1 MKKLNN
7 KITFSNIMG
16 VCISILKHNYIYHI
30 LNLII
35 WLFLS
40 VLPIISGYII
50 KNLFDSLNFTGYKS
64 YYSNLILL
72 SLLLLAN
79 IFFTYQGGIYDAKS
93 RFYIGKFLRSNLFN
107 YFTSVLTMF
116 NNSSLLNM
124 FNTDI
129 DIIEEFISFTMD
141 FFNKVIY
148 FLFSFYILSS
158 INLSMTIYIFIPL
171 LLASIFIYTSGTKIK
186 NHYFQAKQEDLK
198 TTTFISSIIEG
209 HSCIRYFNPKK
220 GILKHL
226 SISFDKRKQENLKK
240 EVFFEAIERFTEL
253 FNNLSYVLIMISSI
267 YFIPLQNGVGDFMLF
282 IEYISYS
289 ATYLLIFQDIFIK
302 YKSIEKFLENLKK
315 QTDLKSNN
323 LFNVIKG
330 NISYNYKKLELPLR
344 FTSFALHSSMKP
356 INFEINKGDI
366 FIITGKIG
374 VGKTQFINCILNNVT
389 YYGNISTN
397 SQVLSKDEIPCVNY
411 VPQNSILF
419 DDTLINNIICYD
431 KYDEK
436 RFNDCLEICQ
446 LKEKVFNDLILNKS
460 KIGKNGK
467 KLSEGQRQRVTL
479 ARALYANNNIFI
491 LDNCFANIDISTKN
505 AIINKLI
512 ERKYTIII
520 TEDNIEY
527 YKGKIKFKNL
537 IINNNSMEI
546 CCYE

>member
-1 MKKLNN
+1 
-7 KITFSNIMG
+7 
-16 VCISILKHNYIYHI
+16 
-30 LNLII
+30 
-35 WLFLS
+35 
-40 VLPIISGYII
+40 
-50 KNLFDSLNFTGYKS
+50 
-64 YYSNLILL
+64 
-72 SLLLLAN
+72 
-79 IFFTYQGGIYDAKS
+79 
-93 RFYIGKFLRSNLFN
+93 
-107 YFTSVLTMF
+107 
-116 NNSSLLNM
+116 
-124 FNTDI
+124 
-129 DIIEEFISFTMD
+129 
-141 FFNKVIY
+141 
-148 FLFSFYILSS
+148 
-158 INLSMTIYIFIPL
+158 
-171 LLASIFIYTSGTKIK
+171 
-186 NHYFQAKQEDLK
+186 
-198 TTTFISSIIEG
+198 
-209 HSCIRYFNPKK
+209 
-220 GILKHL
+220 
-226 SISFDKRKQENLKK
+226 
-240 EVFFEAIERFTEL
+240 
-253 FNNLSYVLIMISSI
+253 MISSI

-330 NISYNYKKLELPLR
+330 NIIYNYKKLELPLR

-537 IINNNSMEI
+537 IISNNSMEV